1 MARSKGRLLV
11 LEGIDGCGKT
21 TQLQQLSSWL
31 PTSGL
36 MPAGSQL
43 IVTREPGGTALGKS
57 LRELLLHPPQD
68 ADPGSTAELLMYAAD
83 RAQHVDRVIQP
94 ALERGDW
101 VLSDRFTGSTM
112 AYQGYGRGLDR
123 ELITDLERIATRG
136 LSPDVTVWLDIP
148 LALSVQRR
156 GSREEDRSEAEGFAF
171 LERGSNGFSDLAKAH
186 GWMSGMAD
194 RPLLEVAEAIQTALL
209 SRAASWQR

>member
-1 MARSKGRLLV
+1 MTRRKGRLLV

-21 TQLQQLSSWL
+21 TQIQQLSSWL
-31 PTSGL
+31 PESGL
-36 MPAGSQL
+36 MPDESQL
-43 IVTREPGGTALGKS
+43 VVTREPGGTALGAS
-57 LRELLLHPPQD
+57 LRQLLLHPPAD
-68 ADPGSTAELLMYAAD
+68 ADPGPTAELLMYAAD

-136 LSPDVTVWLDIP
+136 LSPDMTVWLDIP

-156 GSREEDRSEAEGFAF
+156 GSRDEDRIEAEGLAF
-171 LERGSNGFSDLAKAH
+171 LERVSKGFSDMAQAR
-186 GWMSGMAD
+186 GWVSVVAD
-194 RPLLEVAEAIQTALL
+194 RPLLEVAEAIQSTLL
-209 SRAASWQR
+209 SRAVVWQ

>member
-1 MARSKGRLLV
+1 MVRGKGRLLV

-31 PTSGL
+31 PNSGL
-36 MPAGSQL
+36 IPDGSQL
-43 IVTREPGGTALGKS
+43 VVTREPGGTALGAS
-57 LRELLLHPPQD
+57 LRQLLLHPPTD
-68 ADPGSTAELLMYAAD
+68 ADPGPTAELLLYAAD

-136 LSPDVTVWLDIP
+136 LSPDMTV
-148 LALSVQRR
+148 
-156 GSREEDRSEAEGFAF
+156 
-171 LERGSNGFSDLAKAH
+171 
-186 GWMSGMAD
+186 
-194 RPLLEVAEAIQTALL
+194 
-209 SRAASWQR
+209 

>member
-1 MARSKGRLLV
+1 MTTRKGRLLV

-31 PTSGL
+31 PKSGL
-36 MPAGSQL
+36 MPYQSQL
-43 IVTREPGGTALGKS
+43 VVTREPGGTALGAS
-57 LRELLLHPPQD
+57 LRQLLLHPPQD
-68 ADPGSTAELLMYAAD
+68 ADPGPTAELLLYAAD

-136 LSPDVTVWLDIP
+136 LSPDMTVWLDIP

-156 GSREEDRSEAEGFAF
+156 GSREEDRIEAEG
-171 LERGSNGFSDLAKAH
+171 
-186 GWMSGMAD
+186 
-194 RPLLEVAEAIQTALL
+194 VL
-209 SRAASWQR
+209 SLIHI

>member
-1 MARSKGRLLV
+1 MTRRKGRLLV

-21 TQLQQLSSWL
+21 TQIQQLSSWL
-31 PTSGL
+31 PESGL
-36 MPAGSQL
+36 MPDESQL
-43 IVTREPGGTALGKS
+43 VVTREPGGTALGAS
-57 LRELLLHPPQD
+57 LRQLLLHPPPD
-68 ADPGSTAELLMYAAD
+68 ADPGPTAELLLYAAD

-123 ELITDLERIATRG
+123 ELIKDLERIATRG
-136 LSPDVTVWLDIP
+136 LSPDMTVWLDIP

-156 GSREEDRSEAEGFAF
+156 GSRDEDRIEAEGLAF
-171 LERGSNGFSDLAKAH
+171 LERVSKGFSDMAQAR
-186 GWMSGMAD
+186 GWVSVVAD
-194 RPLLEVAEAIQTALL
+194 RPLLEVAEAIQSTLL
-209 SRAASWQR
+209 SRAVVWQ

>member
-1 MARSKGRLLV
+1 MTTMKGRLLV

-31 PTSGL
+31 PNSGL
-36 MPAGSQL
+36 MPDGSQL
-43 IVTREPGGTALGKS
+43 VVTREPGGTALGAS
-57 LRELLLHPPQD
+57 LRQLLLHPPPD
-68 ADPGSTAELLMYAAD
+68 ADPGPTAELLLYAAD

-156 GSREEDRSEAEGFAF
+156 GSREEDRIEAEGLAF
-171 LERGSNGFSDLAKAH
+171 LARVHQGFAELSQ
-186 GWMSGMAD
+186 
-194 RPLLEVAEAIQTALL
+194 RPLWRRVDASAPPEQVHQQVQQLVREGLELAL
-209 SRAASWQR
+209 